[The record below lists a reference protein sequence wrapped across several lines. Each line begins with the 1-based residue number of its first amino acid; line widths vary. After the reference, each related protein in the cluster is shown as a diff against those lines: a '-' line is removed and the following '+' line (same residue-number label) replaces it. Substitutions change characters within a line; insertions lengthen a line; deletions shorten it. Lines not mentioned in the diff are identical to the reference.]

1 MRCFHHGGR
10 SALGHAEGEAEGRPK
25 AGAQQARSSVCL
37 PVLRGSVMNLS
48 AGMVLVAVLLSAGC
62 GYSLA
67 GRGSFLPA
75 HIQTIAVPQFVNN
88 SSVYDVERRITERVR
103 SELIGRGKYRVVTGN
118 EGDAVL
124 EGTIVSIT
132 SVAAATNNQRLA
144 TQMAIVLTASVQ
156 FRDLKNNKVLW
167 SNPTM
172 QFREEYPISG
182 TVADPNA
189 FFGQDV
195 NALERLA
202 SEFARTLV
210 SAILEAF

>member
-1 MRCFHHGGR
+1 MRVWRIHHR
-10 SALGHAEGEAEGRPK
+10 ATENQSNR
-25 AGAQQARSSVCL
+25 VCVGKKKNMKSPGSL
-37 PVLRGSVMNLS
+37 FLCSPVVKISI
-48 AGMVLVAVLLSAGC
+48 AVLLWLTHAGC

-118 EGDAVL
+118 EQRDAVL
-124 EGTIVSIT
+124 EGTITSIT
-132 SVAAATNNQRLA
+132 MVAAATNNQRLA
-144 TQMAIVLTASVQ
+144 TRMAIVLSASVQ
-156 FRDLKNNKVLW
+156 FRDLKDNKVLW
-167 SNPTM
+167 SNPSM
-172 QFREEYPISG
+172 QFREEYDIPG
-182 TVADPNA
+182 TVTDPNA

-195 NALERLA
+195 NALERMA